1 MPKRLLLRF
10 DIISKNTSS
19 ESKAKLSEDVFCKD
33 LFVLALDG
41 GLAVWSERDYADRN
55 SEVVL
60 HELDIVLEFL
70 RKPAFLADFRKVF
83 LPAGEL
89 GVNRLYLGC
98 DVERNLVSLSA
109 VHLVGCADFDRLEII
124 QTVRFHHD
132 EVGHAVDHH
141 GVFQSHEIQPSAAAR
156 TAGDGSKFVSD
167 LTDDLSRLIEKFSR
181 ERTAAHTG
189 AVGLEYSIDVS
200 DL

>member
-1 MPKRLLLRF
+1 MLRCRVL
-10 DIISKNTSS
+10 I
-19 ESKAKLSEDVFCKD
+19 
-33 LFVLALDG
+33 LALDG
-41 GLAVWSERDYADRN
+41 GLAVRAEGDYTDRN

-70 RKPAFLADFRKVF
+70 RKLTFLADSRKVL

-109 VHLVGCADFDRLEII
+109 VHLVGGANLDRLEII
-124 QTVRFHHD
+124 QTVRLHHD

-156 TAGDGSKFVSD
+156 TAGDSTELVSD
-167 LTDDLSRLIEKFSR
+167 LADLFTGLIEKFSR
-181 ERTAAHTG
+181 ERTAAHTR
-189 AVGLEYSIDVS
+189 AVGLEYSIDMP

>member
-19 ESKAKLSEDVFCKD
+19 ESKAKLSGDVFCKD

-41 GLAVWSERDYADRN
+41 GLAVWPERDYTDRN
-55 SEVVL
+55 SEVAF

-70 RKPAFLADFRKVF
+70 RKLTFLADFRKVF

-98 DVERNLVSLSA
+98 DVERNLICLNA
-109 VHLVGCADFDRLEII
+109 VHLVGCADLDGLEIV
-124 QTVRFHHD
+124 QAVGFHHD
-132 EVGHAVDHH
+132 EVGDSVNHH
-141 GVFQSHEIQPSAAAR
+141 GVLQRHEVQPTAAAR
-156 TAGDGSKFVSD
+156 TACDGSELVSD
-167 LTDDLSRLIEKFSR
+167 LTEFLSGLIEKFCR
-181 ERTAAHTG
+181 ERTAAHAC
-189 AVGLEYSIDVS
+189 AVGLEYSIDMP